1 MTERNH
7 KDGHQTETPDVS
19 HIRNIEV
26 THEMSD
32 VDVKGILTFAVALTV
47 MTVAVYLLML
57 LMFNVLNK
65 QEVSKEKKP
74 SPMALS
80 EKERLPPEPRLQVA
94 PGFGVNL
101 SNGQKV
107 DLSLRAPQEEYQV
120 VHKQWEQVLNEG
132 ARDQSGKIVGLPID
146 EAMKKIL
153 EGNGLPSRSP
163 EGNSQGASEYSDY
176 GVQTP
181 TAASSGRLIEKVK
194 Q

>member
-7 KDGHQTETPDVS
+7 KDGHKTETPDVS
-19 HIRNIEV
+19 HIRNVDV

-57 LMFNVLNK
+57 LMFNTLNK
-65 QEVSKEKKP
+65 QEVSKEQKP

-80 EKERLPPEPRLQVA
+80 DKERLPPEPRLQAA
-94 PGFGVNL
+94 PGFGVDQR
-101 SNGQKV
+101 NGQRV

-132 ARDQSGKIVGLPID
+132 ERDQNGNIVGLPID
-146 EAMKKIL
+146 EAMKKVL
-153 EGNGLPSRSP
+153 EGTGLPSRSQAP
-163 EGNSQGASEYSDY
+163 GNSDYSP
-176 GVQTP
+176 QTP
-181 TAASSGRLIEKVK
+181 TSASSGRVTERGR

>member
-7 KDGHQTETPDVS
+7 KVGHKTETPDVS
-19 HIRNIEV
+19 HIRNVDV

-65 QEVSKEKKP
+65 QEVSKEQKP

-80 EKERLPPEPRLQVA
+80 DKERLPPEPRLQAA
-94 PGFGVNL
+94 PGFGVDQR
-101 SNGQKV
+101 NGQRV

-132 ARDQSGKIVGLPID
+132 ARDQNGNIVGLPID
-146 EAMKKIL
+146 EAMKKVL
-153 EGNGLPSRSP
+153 EGTGLPSRLQAP
-163 EGNSQGASEYSDY
+163 GNSDYS
-176 GVQTP
+176 VQTP
-181 TAASSGRLIEKVK
+181 TSASSGRVTERGR